1 MSVDYI
7 SVSHQSSLPRVLLTT
22 MLLFSGLL
30 ALLLHI
36 VSAHERSDRIAY
48 FSAELTAGN
57 KCGPQRP
64 ITGDAGWG
72 KYSKLEGFFFT
83 SAGWT
88 EVTTATA
95 RSWSGGTR
103 TNGGFNTGTGIYTT
117 PLRGLYHCCASFRCR
132 QGGVCDFTIIR
143 NTATF
148 GGKLGDLSFSN

>member
-1 MSVDYI
+1 MIITVRHGANQTEQDQVSVDYI

-64 ITGDAGWG
+64 ITGDAGWV
-72 KYSKLEGFFFT
+72 KYSKLEGIFFY
-83 SAGWT
+83 
-88 EVTTATA
+88 
-95 RSWSGGTR
+95 
-103 TNGGFNTGTGIYTT
+103 I
-117 PLRGLYHCCASFRCR
+117 CR
-132 QGGVCDFTIIR
+132 LD
-143 NTATF
+143 
-148 GGKLGDLSFSN
+148 